1 MAALKKKRAGG
12 NKRSPFLKELSP
24 QHELFCLELVKRGLR
39 HKLEAYNAAGF
50 KGASVQSAS
59 RLSFDPLIKARI
71 GQLMG
76 ERFKALQMDVDEIL
90 ARTAMIARADAR
102 ALFDEHGNLRPMSEL
117 DEEEAAAVA
126 GIETLEEFDG
136 TGKDRK
142 KVGDVRKVRLRDPM
156 PALRLL
162 AEHKKLVKAP
172 DDGVNALAT
181 ALADRLKAARE
192 RARKRPTPQE
202 PT

>member
-1 MAALKKKRAGG
+1 MAALKRPRKGG
-12 NKRSPFLKELSP
+12 NKRSPFLKALSP

-39 HKLEAYNAAGF
+39 YQLEAYNAAGF
-50 KGASVQSAS
+50 KGTADQSAS
-59 RLSFDPLIKARI
+59 RLARDPLIVARI
-71 GQLMG
+71 GQLMS

-102 ALFDEHGNLRPMSEL
+102 ALFDEQGNLRTLTEL
-117 DEEEAAAVA
+117 TEEEAAAVA
-126 GIETLEEFDG
+126 GVETLEEFEG

-181 ALADRLKAARE
+181 ALAERLKAARE